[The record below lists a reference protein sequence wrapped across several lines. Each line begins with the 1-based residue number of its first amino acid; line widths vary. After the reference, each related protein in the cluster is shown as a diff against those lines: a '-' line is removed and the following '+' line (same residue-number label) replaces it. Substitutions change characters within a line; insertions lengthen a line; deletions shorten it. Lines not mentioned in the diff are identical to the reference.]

1 MLRDIIIFLAGMGVS
16 AVGVCAILF
25 VKLGRE
31 NAKLKRH
38 LMRIASGVA
47 HGNAMQQTI
56 HGAELEANRDEFQRT
71 REMAHRDLGID
82 TDELLGSGS

>member
-1 MLRDIIIFLAGMGVS
+1 MLREMIIFLAGMGVS
-16 AVGVCAILF
+16 AVAVCAILF

-31 NAKLKRH
+31 NAKLRRH
-38 LMRIASGVA
+38 LLKIASGVA

-56 HGAELEANRDEFQRT
+56 HGPELDARSVEFQRT
-71 REMAHRDLGID
+71 REMAHRDLGIE